1 MSGQRRRGPMGGRGM
16 RPTEKAKDFKGAM
29 GKLFRY
35 MGRYKLRF
43 VMVFIFAIAGTIF
56 NIAGPKILGK
66 ATTELYTGLVAK
78 VNGTGGIDFTK
89 IGTILLWTLGLYVA
103 SACFSFIQGWI
114 MTGISNDVTYNLRK
128 DISKKINRL
137 PMNYFESRTNGEIL
151 SRVTNDVDT
160 LQMSLNQSITQLITS
175 VTTLIGVFV
184 MMLSI
189 NVWITLVVV
198 VVTPLSFFIARF
210 IAKKTYAMFQKQSA
224 VRGEQTGFIDEMITN
239 QKVVTA
245 YSKEADNQKQFDEI
259 NERLAKYS
267 MRATFFSSI
276 TNPATRFVNSIV
288 YAAVAL
294 FGAMIAIRGNI
305 SVGMLS
311 CFLSYA
317 NQYTKP
323 FNDISSVVTEFQNAL
338 ACAARIMEFIEEE
351 PVPADPEGAL
361 QPSHLDGKVELQ
373 HIRFSYLPDRKLIED
388 LSVDVKPGM
397 RVAIVG
403 PTGCGKTTLINLLMR
418 FYDVQG
424 GQITIDG
431 TPVQQIG
438 RKALRKNF
446 GMVLQDTWLKC
457 GSILE
462 NIRMGNPG
470 ASYDEVVAAAK
481 KAHAHSFIQRLPEGY
496 YTKIGEDGGSLSQG
510 QKQLLCIARIMLCN
524 PSVLI
529 LDEATSSI
537 DTTTEMRIQQAF
549 LTLMEGRT
557 SFIVAHRLSTIKG
570 ADLILVMKDG
580 TIIEQGTH
588 TSLLADKG
596 FYYHLYNSQFP
607 ETDQL
612 A

>member
-1 MSGQRRRGPMGGRGM
+1 MKKNTSTLKKIFGYIGHYKYLLFLSVLLAGGSVVLTLYVPIRIGYAIDAIIGPGQ
-16 RPTEKAKDFKGAM
+16 
-29 GKLFRY
+29 
-35 MGRYKLRF
+35 
-43 VMVFIFAIAGTIF
+43 V
-56 NIAGPKILGK
+56 
-66 ATTELYTGLVAK
+66 
-78 VNGTGGIDFTK
+78 DFTVVARHLIAVVVMLLCVGLMQWVMNMLNNK
-89 IGTILLWTLGLYVA
+89 ITYNVVRDMRARAFDKLLVLPFSYLDSHSQGDVVSRVISDADQFADGLLMGFSQLFTGVVTIIGTLA
-103 SACFSFIQGWI
+103 F
-114 MTGISNDVTYNLRK
+114 
-128 DISKKINRL
+128 
-137 PMNYFESRTNGEIL
+137 
-151 SRVTNDVDT
+151 
-160 LQMSLNQSITQLITS
+160 
-175 VTTLIGVFV
+175 
-184 MMLSI
+184 MLSI

-245 YSKEADNQKQFDEI
+245 YSKEADNQKQFDAI
-259 NERLAKYS
+259 NDRLAKYS

-351 PVPADPEGAL
+351 PVPADPESAL

-510 QKQLLCIARIMLCN
+510 QKQLLCIARIMLCD

-537 DTTTEMRIQQAF
+537 DTTTEMRIQKAF

-588 TSLLADKG
+588 ASLLADKG

>member
-1 MSGQRRRGPMGGRGM
+1 MKKNTSTLKKIFGYIGHYKYLLFLSVLLAGGSVVLTLYVPIRIGYAIDAIIGPGQ
-16 RPTEKAKDFKGAM
+16 
-29 GKLFRY
+29 
-35 MGRYKLRF
+35 
-43 VMVFIFAIAGTIF
+43 V
-56 NIAGPKILGK
+56 
-66 ATTELYTGLVAK
+66 
-78 VNGTGGIDFTK
+78 DFTVVARHLIAVVVMLLCVGLMQWVMNMLNNK
-89 IGTILLWTLGLYVA
+89 ITYNVVRDMRARAFDKLLVLPFSYLDSHSQGDVVSRVISDADQFADGLLMGFSQLFTGVVTIIGTLA
-103 SACFSFIQGWI
+103 F
-114 MTGISNDVTYNLRK
+114 
-128 DISKKINRL
+128 
-137 PMNYFESRTNGEIL
+137 
-151 SRVTNDVDT
+151 
-160 LQMSLNQSITQLITS
+160 
-175 VTTLIGVFV
+175 
-184 MMLSI
+184 MLSI

-259 NERLAKYS
+259 NDRLAKYS

-351 PVPADPEGAL
+351 PVPADSEGAL

-431 TPVQQIG
+431 TPVQEIG

-510 QKQLLCIARIMLCN
+510 QKQLLCIARIMLCD

-549 LTLMEGRT
+549 LTLMKGRT

-588 TSLLADKG
+588 ASLLADKG

>member
-1 MSGQRRRGPMGGRGM
+1 MLNNKITYNVVRDMRAQAFDKLLVLPFSYLDSHSQGDVVSRVISDADQFADGLLMG
-16 RPTEKAKDFKGAM
+16 FSQ
-29 GKLFRY
+29 LFT
-35 MGRYKLRF
+35 G
-43 VMVFIFAIAGTIF
+43 VVTI
-56 NIAGPKILGK
+56 
-66 ATTELYTGLVAK
+66 
-78 VNGTGGIDFTK
+78 
-89 IGTILLWTLGLYVA
+89 IGTLA
-103 SACFSFIQGWI
+103 F
-114 MTGISNDVTYNLRK
+114 
-128 DISKKINRL
+128 
-137 PMNYFESRTNGEIL
+137 
-151 SRVTNDVDT
+151 
-160 LQMSLNQSITQLITS
+160 
-175 VTTLIGVFV
+175 
-184 MMLSI
+184 MLSI

-259 NERLAKYS
+259 NDRLAKYS

-351 PVPADPEGAL
+351 PVPADPEDAL

-446 GMVLQDTWLKC
+446 GMVLQDTWLKS

-496 YTKIGEDGGSLSQG
+496 YTKVGEDGGSLSQG
-510 QKQLLCIARIMLCN
+510 QKQLLCIARIMLCD

-588 TSLLADKG
+588 ASLLADKG